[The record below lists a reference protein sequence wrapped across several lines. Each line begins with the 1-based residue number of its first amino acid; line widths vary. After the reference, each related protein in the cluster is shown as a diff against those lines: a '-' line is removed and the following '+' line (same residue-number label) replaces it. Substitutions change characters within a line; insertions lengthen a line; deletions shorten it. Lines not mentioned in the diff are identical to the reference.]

1 MAQLLHRDWFHT
13 FKRLVTIRHI
23 PLCNCKGTNKIGNK
37 EELCK
42 KNRRAI
48 KKVPKYLELSIILRI
63 FAPSEHLFWLSG

>member
-1 MAQLLHRDWFHT
+1 M
-13 FKRLVTIRHI
+13 IY
-23 PLCNCKGTNKIGNK
+23 TNKNINK

-63 FAPSEHLFWLSG
+63 FAPSERKFWLSG

>member
-1 MAQLLHRDWFHT
+1 M
-13 FKRLVTIRHI
+13 IY
-23 PLCNCKGTNKIGNK
+23 TNKNINK

-48 KKVPKYLELSIILRI
+48 KKVPKYLELIENVLI